1 MAQIRL
7 MTGTVLSRRYVTPGM
22 VRVTLG
28 GAGLR
33 DFKSTGVGDEYIRFF
48 FPDPESGE
56 LVLPDVDEK
65 GFWKW
70 PEGKKP
76 AHCECYTIRAVRQA
90 VADPEASVEIDVDFV
105 IHEHGRASEWA
116 QQAVP
121 GQAIALREPY
131 GIYEA
136 PADADWQLF
145 VCDAT
150 GLPAL
155 GRLLE
160 NLPAGT
166 EARAIVEVPDASHEQ
181 HFETRAELR
190 LVYLHG
196 TGNGIAPSRLEAAVR
211 GVSVPEGRT
220 PYVWVAAESRA
231 VRPIRKYLRHE
242 LGWHVSRYSVTG
254 YWTDRLAEWEQRWE
268 ALDPAVKKQIDD
280 LWRSDRDGEEVAD
293 EVEATMEKFGL

>member
-7 MTGTVLSRRYVTPGM
+7 MTGTVLARRNVTPAM

-28 GAGLR
+28 GEGLR
-33 DFKSTGVGDEYIRFF
+33 AFRTTGVGDEYIRFF
-48 FPDPESGE
+48 FPNPETGE

-76 AHCECYTIRAVRQA
+76 AHCECYTIRAVREVDGAPQ
-90 VADPEASVEIDVDFV
+90 IDVDFV
-105 IHEHGRASEWA
+105 VHERGLASEWA
-116 QQAVP
+116 QAATP
-121 GQAIALREPY
+121 GQTIALREPY
-131 GIYEA
+131 GIYDA

-160 NLPAGT
+160 NLQAGT
-166 EARAIVEVPDASHEQ
+166 EARAIVEVPDAAHEQ
-181 HFETRAELR
+181 QFETKAELK

-196 TGNGIAPSRLEAAVR
+196 SGNGIAPSRLEEAVR
-211 GVSVPEGRT
+211 GVAVPEGRT
-220 PYVWVAAESRA
+220 PYVWVAAEARA

-242 LGWHVSRYSVTG
+242 LGWPVSRYSVTG
-254 YWTDRLAEWEQRWE
+254 YWTDKLSDWEHRWN
-268 ALDPAVKKQIDD
+268 ALDPAIKKQIDD
-280 LWRSDRDGEEVAD
+280 LWRSGRDGEEVAD

>member
-1 MAQIRL
+1 MPQIKL
-7 MTGTVLSRRYVTPGM
+7 MTATVLGRRNVTPGM

-28 GAGLR
+28 GDGLR
-33 DFKSTGVGDEYIRFF
+33 NFVSTGVGDEYVRFF
-48 FPDPESGE
+48 FPDPASGE
-56 LVLPDVDEK
+56 LVLPDVEEK

-76 AHCECYTIRAVRQA
+76 AHCECYTIRAVRA
-90 VADPEASVEIDVDFV
+90 ATGGVEIDVDFV

-116 QQAVP
+116 QRAEP
-121 GQAIALREPY
+121 GQTIALREPY

-136 PADADWQLF
+136 PANADWQLF

-155 GRLLE
+155 GRLLA

-166 EARAIVEVPDASHEQ
+166 EARAIVEVPEASHEQ
-181 HFETRAELR
+181 RFETQAALK
-190 LVYLHG
+190 LVYLYG
-196 TGNGIAPSRLEAAVR
+196 SGNGIAPSRLEAAVR
-211 GVSVPEGRT
+211 AVAVPEGRT
-220 PYVWVAAESRA
+220 PYVWVAAEAKS

-242 LGWHVSRYSVTG
+242 LGWHASRYSVTG
-254 YWTDRLAEWEQRWE
+254 YWTDKLSEWEQRWE
-268 ALDPAVKKQIDD
+268 ALDPVVKQQIDA
-280 LWRSDRDGEEVAD
+280 LLRSDRDGEEIAD

>member
-1 MAQIRL
+1 MTTIKL
-7 MTGTVLSRRYVTPGM
+7 MTGTVLASRPVTPGM

-28 GAGLR
+28 GDGLR
-33 DFKSTGVGDEYIRFF
+33 DFKSTGVGDEYVRFF
-48 FPDPESGE
+48 FPDPETGE
-56 LVLPDVDEK
+56 LVLPDVDAQ

-76 AHCECYTIRAVRQA
+76 AHCECYTIRAFRP
-90 VADPEASVEIDVDFV
+90 ADSGAEIDVDFV
-105 IHEHGRASEWA
+105 MHEHGRASEWA
-116 QQAVP
+116 QAARP
-121 GQAIALREPY
+121 GDAIVLREPY

-136 PADADWQLF
+136 PANADWQLF

-166 EARAIVEVPDASHEQ
+166 EARAIVELPDASHEQ
-181 HFETRAELR
+181 RFDSKAELK

-196 TGNGIAPSRLEAAVR
+196 SGNGIAPSRLEAAVR

-220 PYVWVAAESRA
+220 PYVWVAAESKA

-242 LGWHVSRYSVTG
+242 LGWPVTRYSVTG
-254 YWTDRLAEWEQRWE
+254 YWTDKLSEWEQRWE
-268 ALDPAVKKQIDD
+268 ALDAGVKKQIDD
-280 LWRSDRDGEEVAD
+280 LWRSGRDGEEVAD

>member
-1 MAQIRL
+1 MPAIKL
-7 MTGTVLSRRYVTPGM
+7 MTGTVLQRRQVTPGM

-28 GAGLR
+28 GDGLTA
-33 DFKSTGVGDEYIRFF
+33 FTSTGVGDEYIRLF
-48 FPDPESGE
+48 FPDPETGE
-56 LVLPDVDEK
+56 LVLPDVDAK

-76 AHCECYTIRAVRQA
+76 AHCECYTVRAVRQGA
-90 VADPEASVEIDVDFV
+90 AGPEIDLDFV
-105 IHEHGRASEWA
+105 VHEGGRASEWA
-116 QQAVP
+116 LQAAP
-121 GQAIALREPY
+121 GQEIALREPY

-136 PADADWQLF
+136 PADTDWQLF

-160 NLPAGT
+160 SLPTGT
-166 EARAIVEVPDASHEQ
+166 EARAIVEIADASHEQ
-181 HFETRAELR
+181 QFETRASLK

-196 TGNGIAPSRLEAAVR
+196 AGNGIAPSRLEEAVR
-211 GVSVPEGRT
+211 GVAVPEGRT
-220 PYVWVAAESRA
+220 PYVWVAAEAKS

-242 LGWHVSRYSVTG
+242 LGWPASRYSVTG
-254 YWTDRLAEWEQRWE
+254 YWTDRLSEWKQRWE
-268 ALDPAVKKQIDD
+268 ALDPAIKQQIDA
-280 LWRSDRDGEEVAD
+280 LWRSDRDGEEIAD

>member
-1 MAQIRL
+1 MAQIKL
-7 MTGTVLSRRYVTPGM
+7 MTGTVLARRNVTPGM

-28 GAGLR
+28 GEGLAG
-33 DFKSTGVGDEYIRFF
+33 FKTTGVGDEYIRFF
-48 FPDPESGE
+48 FPNPETGE

-70 PEGKKP
+70 PDGKKP
-76 AHCECYTIRAVRQA
+76 AHCECYTIRAVREG
-90 VADPEASVEIDVDFV
+90 DTPEIDVDFV
-105 IHEHGRASEWA
+105 VHEHGHASEWA
-116 QQAVP
+116 QAATP
-121 GQAIALREPY
+121 GQTVALREPY

-136 PADADWQLF
+136 PTNVDWQLF

-166 EARAIVEVPDASHEQ
+166 EARAIVEIPDASHEQ
-181 HFETRAELR
+181 AFETRADLK
-190 LVYLHG
+190 LVSLHG

-211 GVSVPEGRT
+211 GVAVPQGRI
-220 PYVWVAAESRA
+220 PYVWVAAESKA

-242 LGWHVSRYSVTG
+242 LGWHASAYSVTG
-254 YWTDRLAEWEQRWE
+254 YWTDKLAEWEHRWDT
-268 ALDPAVKKQIDD
+268 LDPAIKQQIDA
-280 LWRSDRDGEEVAD
+280 LWRSGRDGEEVAD

>member
-1 MAQIRL
+1 MPIIKL
-7 MTGTVLSRRYVTPGM
+7 MTGTVLQRRLVTPGM
-22 VRVTLG
+22 VRITLG
-28 GAGLR
+28 GEGLAP
-33 DFKSTGVGDEYIRFF
+33 FATTGIGDEYVRLF
-48 FPDPESGE
+48 FPDLETGE

-70 PEGKKP
+70 PEGRKP
-76 AHCECYTIRAVRQA
+76 AHCECYTIRAARRGESGA
-90 VADPEASVEIDVDFV
+90 EIDLDFV
-105 IHEHGRASEWA
+105 IHEGGRASEWA
-116 QQAVP
+116 QRAEP
-121 GQAIALREPY
+121 GQTIALREPY

-136 PADADWQLF
+136 PANADWHLF

-160 NLPAGT
+160 MLPAGA
-166 EARAIVEVPDASHEQ
+166 EARAIVEIPGTAHEQ
-181 HFETRAELR
+181 QFETQADLR

-196 TGNGIAPSRLEAAVR
+196 SGNGVAPSRLEAAVR

-220 PYVWVAAESRA
+220 PYVWVAAESKA

-254 YWTDRLAEWEQRWE
+254 YWTDKLSEWEQRWE
-268 ALDPAVKKQIDD
+268 ALDPAIKQQIDD
-280 LWRSDRDGEEVAD
+280 LWRSERDGEEIAD

>member
-7 MTGTVLSRRYVTPGM
+7 MTGTVLARRNVTPAM

-28 GAGLR
+28 GDGLR
-33 DFKSTGVGDEYIRFF
+33 GFRTTGVGDEYIRFF
-48 FPDPESGE
+48 FPNPETGE

-76 AHCECYTIRAVRQA
+76 AHCECYTIRAVREGET
-90 VADPEASVEIDVDFV
+90 PEIDVDFV
-105 IHEHGRASEWA
+105 VHGHGRASEWA
-116 QQAVP
+116 QAATP
-121 GQAIALREPY
+121 GQTIALREPNS
-131 GIYEA
+131 IYEA
-136 PADADWQLF
+136 PTNADWQLF

-166 EARAIVEVPDASHEQ
+166 EARAIVEIPDATHEQ
-181 HFETRAELR
+181 QFDTEADLK

-196 TGNGIAPSRLEAAVR
+196 SGNGIAPSRLEAAVR
-211 GVSVPEGRT
+211 GVAVPEGRT
-220 PYVWVAAESRA
+220 PYVWVAAETRA
-231 VRPIRKYLRHE
+231 VRPIRKYLRHQ
-242 LGWHVSRYSVTG
+242 LGWPVSRYSVTG
-254 YWTDRLAEWEQRWE
+254 YWTDRLSDWEHRWA

-280 LWRSDRDGEEVAD
+280 LWRSGRDGEEVAD

>member
-1 MAQIRL
+1 MLA
-7 MTGTVLSRRYVTPGM
+7 RRQVTPGM
-22 VRVTLG
+22 VRITLG

-33 DFKSTGVGDEYIRFF
+33 DFRSTGVGDEYVRFF
-48 FPDPESGE
+48 FPDPATGE
-56 LVLPDVDEK
+56 LVLPDIDAQ

-76 AHCECYTIRAVRQA
+76 AHCECYTIRNIRQTDSGA
-90 VADPEASVEIDVDFV
+90 EIDVDFV
-105 IHEHGRASEWA
+105 IHENGRASEWA
-116 QQAVP
+116 QAAAP
-121 GQAIALREPY
+121 GDMIVLREPY

-136 PADADWQLF
+136 PATADWQLF

-150 GLPAL
+150 GMPAL

-160 NLPAGT
+160 TLPAGT
-166 EARAIVEVPDASHEQ
+166 EARAIVELPDASHEQ
-181 HFETRAELR
+181 LFDTKAQLK

-196 TGNGIAPSRLEAAVR
+196 SGNGIAPSRLEAAVR
-211 GVSVPEGRT
+211 GVAVPEGRT
-220 PYVWVAAESRA
+220 PYVWVAAESKA

-242 LGWHVSRYSVTG
+242 LGWPATRYSVTG
-254 YWTDRLAEWEQRWE
+254 YWTDRLSEWEQRWK

-280 LWRSDRDGEEVAD
+280 LWRSGRDGEEVAD

>member
-1 MAQIRL
+1 MAQIKL
-7 MTGTVLSRRYVTPGM
+7 MTGTVLGRRNVTPGM

-28 GAGLR
+28 GDGLR
-33 DFKSTGVGDEYIRFF
+33 DFRTTGVGDEYIRFF
-48 FPDPESGE
+48 FPNPETGE

-76 AHCECYTIRAVRQA
+76 AHCECYTIRAVRPGDGA
-90 VADPEASVEIDVDFV
+90 PEIDVDFV
-105 IHEHGRASEWA
+105 VHEHGRASEWA
-116 QQAVP
+116 QQASP
-121 GQAIALREPY
+121 GQTVALREPY

-136 PADADWQLF
+136 PATCDWQLF

-166 EARAIVEVPDASHEQ
+166 EARAIVEIPDASHEQ
-181 HFETRAELR
+181 PFETKADLK

-196 TGNGIAPSRLEAAVR
+196 TGNGLAPSRLEAAVR
-211 GVSVPEGRT
+211 GVAVPEGRI
-220 PYVWVAAESRA
+220 PYVWVAAETRA

-242 LGWHVSRYSVTG
+242 LGWHVSRYSITG
-254 YWTDRLAEWEQRWE
+254 YWTDKLADWEHRWE
-268 ALDPAVKKQIDD
+268 TLDPAVKQQIDA

>member
-1 MAQIRL
+1 MAQIKL
-7 MTGTVLSRRYVTPGM
+7 MTGTVLNRRNVTPGM

-28 GAGLR
+28 GEGLR
-33 DFKSTGVGDEYIRFF
+33 DFKTTGVGDEYIRFF
-48 FPDPESGE
+48 FPHAETGE

-76 AHCECYTIRAVRQA
+76 AHCECYTIRAVREGET
-90 VADPEASVEIDVDFV
+90 PEIDVDFV
-105 IHEHGRASEWA
+105 VHEHGHASEWA
-116 QQAVP
+116 QAATP
-121 GQAIALREPY
+121 GQTIAMREPY

-136 PADADWQLF
+136 PANADWQLF

-160 NLPAGT
+160 NLPAGI
-166 EARAIVEVPDASHEQ
+166 EARAIVELPDASHEQ
-181 HFETRAELR
+181 VFETKADLK

-196 TGNGIAPSRLEAAVR
+196 TGNGIAPSRLEAAMR
-211 GVSVPEGRT
+211 GVAVPEGRT
-220 PYVWVAAESRA
+220 PYVWVAAETKA

-242 LGWHVSRYSVTG
+242 LGWHVSRYSITG
-254 YWTDRLAEWEQRWE
+254 YWTDKLAEWEHRWDT
-268 ALDPAVKKQIDD
+268 LDPAVKKQIDD
-280 LWRSDRDGEEVAD
+280 LWRSGRDGEEVAD

>member
-7 MTGTVLSRRYVTPGM
+7 MTGTVLARRYVTPGM

-28 GAGLR
+28 GDGLR
-33 DFKSTGVGDEYIRFF
+33 DFKTTGVGDEYIRFF
-48 FPDPESGE
+48 FPNPETGE

-76 AHCECYTIRAVRQA
+76 AHCECYTIRAVRDG
-90 VADPEASVEIDVDFV
+90 ADAPEIDVDFV
-105 IHEHGRASEWA
+105 VHEHGHASEWA
-116 QQAVP
+116 QQATA
-121 GQAIALREPY
+121 GQTIALREPY
-131 GIYEA
+131 GIYEV
-136 PADADWQLF
+136 PADCDWLLF

-160 NLPAGT
+160 NLPAGV
-166 EARAIVEVPDASHEQ
+166 EARAIVEIPDASHEQ
-181 HFETRAELR
+181 QFETRAELK

-196 TGNGIAPSRLEAAVR
+196 SGNGIGPSRLESAVR
-211 GVSVPEGRT
+211 GVAVPEGRT
-220 PYVWVAAESRA
+220 PYVWVAAETKA
-231 VRPIRKYLRHE
+231 VRPVRKYLRHE
-242 LGWHVSRYSVTG
+242 LGWPASRYSVTG
-254 YWTDRLAEWEQRWE
+254 YWTDKLAEWEHRWE
-268 ALDPAVKKQIDD
+268 SLDPAIRKQIDD
-280 LWRSDRDGEEVAD
+280 LWASDRDGEEVAD